1 MSNCLGSF
9 QKWYFGN
16 YLRDILM
23 ADSAI
28 SEAID
33 TKIFPLVAPENTEG
47 DFILYGRKA
56 YTRDRNQ
63 MGVHSD
69 NATIEI
75 TIVSEVYDNA
85 LWLASQ
91 VDNILEG
98 QHQVEGIR
106 FQVELAD
113 SNEEFQENKYVER
126 LYYIAK

>member
-16 YLRDILM
+16 YLRDILL
-23 ADSAI
+23 ADSEISDAI
-28 SEAID
+28 G

-56 YTRDRNQ
+56 YTRDRMQ
-63 MGVHSD
+63 MGVYSD
-69 NATIEI
+69 NATIQI
-75 TIVSEVYDNA
+75 TIVSEIYDNA
-85 LWLASQ
+85 LWLASR
-91 VDNILEG
+91 VDNLLEG
-98 QHQVEGIR
+98 QHKVEGIN

-113 SNEEFQENKYVER
+113 SDEEFLDNKYVEK